1 MDPKDIAAKFV
12 AENADA
18 AAILRAEG
26 AASERERI
34 QAVREQS
41 MPGHEALIEALAFD
55 GKTSGPEAAVKV
67 LAAEKARI
75 AGAAAARSA
84 DAPAP
89 VPTAANPSEG
99 DGYAA
104 SAAATVRAPAGFD
117 IDQGQA
123 KIDAEARAYMAQH
136 PGVDYLAAVK
146 AVSK

>member
-1 MDPKDIAAKFV
+1 MDPKDLAAKFV
-12 AENADA
+12 AENAEA

-26 AASERERI
+26 AESERARI

-67 LAAEKARI
+67 LAAERARI
-75 AGAAAARSA
+75 SGASAARAA

-89 VPTAANPSEG
+89 VPTAGNQDEPA
-99 DGYAA
+99 
-104 SAAATVRAPAGFD
+104 AAATPAMRAPAGFD

>member
-1 MDPKDIAAKFV
+1 MDPKDLAAKFV
-12 AENADA
+12 AENAEA

-26 AASERERI
+26 AESERARI

-55 GKTSGPEAAVKV
+55 GKTSGPEAAVQV
-67 LAAEKARI
+67 LAAERARLS
-75 AGAAAARSA
+75 GAASARAA

-89 VPTAANPSEG
+89 VPTATGSDEPT
-99 DGYAA
+99 AA
-104 SAAATVRAPAGFD
+104 PATNVRAPAGFD

>member
-1 MDPKDIAAKFV
+1 MDPKELAAKFV

-26 AASERERI
+26 AEAERARI

-55 GKTSGPEAAVKV
+55 GKTTGPEAAVQV
-67 LAAEKARI
+67 LAAEKARV
-75 AGAAAARSA
+75 AGAAAARAA

-89 VPTAANPSEG
+89 VATATEPEQPAAEPAAPTM
-99 DGYAA
+99 
-104 SAAATVRAPAGFD
+104 RAPAGYA
-117 IDQGQA
+117 IDPASA
-123 KIDAEARAYMAQH
+123 KIDAEAKAYMSKN

-146 AVSK
+146 AVSA